1 MCCGEVAF
9 GNMSAEC
16 RPDSERDALAAFLDM
31 QRSALIRKVQ
41 DVSEADAR
49 RVPTDSSLSLLS
61 LLKHSAI
68 WEVRWF
74 QGMVAGQPLADGWP
88 EQESEVP
95 DSDFL
100 LGAGDTLAQWVS
112 GYLEAIEVS
121 RNIVAALELDASCAR
136 SDILDCN
143 VRWVLLHLI
152 EETAR
157 HAGHADII
165 RETIDGSRGR

>member
-1 MCCGEVAF
+1 
-9 GNMSAEC
+9 MSAEC

-68 WEVRWF
+68 WEARWF
-74 QGMVAGQPLADGWP
+74 QGIVAGQPLADGWP

-95 DSDFL
+95 DNDFL

-121 RNIVAALELDASCAR
+121 RNIVAARELDASCAR
-136 SDILDCN
+136 SDVLDCS

>member
-1 MCCGEVAF
+1 
-9 GNMSAEC
+9 MSAEC

-68 WEVRWF
+68 WEARWF
-74 QGMVAGQPLADGWP
+74 QGIVAGQPLADGWP

-100 LGAGDTLAQWVS
+100 LAPGTHSLSA
-112 GYLEAIEVS
+112 S
-121 RNIVAALELDASCAR
+121 RATWRRPKSP
-136 SDILDCN
+136 
-143 VRWVLLHLI
+143 
-152 EETAR
+152 ET
-157 HAGHADII
+157 
-165 RETIDGSRGR
+165 